1 MSRTSINLM
10 MAQTVALSTSVETRQ
25 TDPAV
30 RLEALFDE
38 HHQRL
43 YRLARRLSASGDDAR
58 DLVQETFLRV
68 ARAPSSVPSG
78 RSGEEAWLVRI
89 LVNIAR
95 DRWRQAA
102 TRRRYDDVGAS
113 ATAIASASDPE
124 AALVARSVVWHALA
138 TLPPRRRAVVV
149 MHELEGLAVRAIAGQ
164 LGVSAVTVRWHLS
177 MGRRELARVIR
188 SSEGEGP

>member
-1 MSRTSINLM
+1 MV
-10 MAQTVALSTSVETRQ
+10 AQTVALATSVETRP
-25 TDPAV
+25 TDPAL

-43 YRLARRLSASGDDAR
+43 YRLARRLSANSEDAR

-95 DRWRQAA
+95 DRWRQTTA
-102 TRRRYDDVGAS
+102 RRRYDAVGGS
-113 ATAIASASDPE
+113 ATAIANASDPE

-149 MHELEGLAVRAIAGQ
+149 MHELEGLTVSDIARQ
-164 LGVSAVTVRWHLS
+164 LGVAAVTVRWHLS
-177 MGRRELARVIR
+177 LGRRGLARVIR
-188 SSEGEGP
+188 SSEGEGS